1 MCYSQNHS
9 IQIQRSRQ
17 KIAQNEEVVWSGD
30 ASMCDKQLKHYPAFS
45 RNGID
50 IAVSLKVL
58 PILHFVTGLCNL
70 F

>member
-17 KIAQNEEVVWSGD
+17 KIAQNEEMVWSGD
-30 ASMCDKQLKHYPAFS
+30 ASICDKQLKHYPAFS

-50 IAVSLKVL
+50 ITVSLKSVA
-58 PILHFVTGLCNL
+58 NL
-70 F
+70 AFYNWAL